1 MPDLYAASP
10 RTLLGKNVARMRKDG
25 MLPANVFGRGL
36 DSAAIQLTTKDAREL
51 LKIHGLNTLVNLH
64 VEGEPA
70 PRPVV
75 VRHVQRHAV
84 SHDLQHVDFYQVDL
98 ERRIE
103 AHLSVVVIGT
113 APAVQTYQGVL
124 LHGADTVVVSALPAF
139 MPPHL
144 EVSVD
149 GITELDGQ
157 VTAADLTLPAG
168 VTLLSPPD
176 VMLAR
181 VSRPR
186 VAVEGAVVAEG
197 EQAAAPAAA
206 ATP

>member
-1 MPDLYAASP
+1 MPDTYVASP
-10 RTLLGKNVARMRKDG
+10 RTLLGKNVARMRKEG
-25 MLPANVFGRGL
+25 IIPGNVFGRGL
-36 DSAAIQLTTKDAREL
+36 ESTTIQLSHKDAREL
-51 LKIHGLNTLVNLH
+51 LKVHGLNTLLNLQ

-75 VRHVQRHAV
+75 VRHVQREPV
-84 SHDLQHVDFYQVDL
+84 SHDIQHLDFYQVDL

-103 AHLSVVVIGT
+103 AHLSVVVVGT
-113 APAVQTYQGVL
+113 APAVQTYQGLL

-139 MPPHL
+139 MPAHL

-149 GITELDGQ
+149 GLRELESQ

-168 VTLLSPPD
+168 VTLVSPPD

-181 VSRPR
+181 VGRPR
-186 VAVEGAVVAEG
+186 VAAEGPAVPEGAQTA
-197 EQAAAPAAA
+197 
-206 ATP
+206 

>member
-10 RTLLGKNVARMRKDG
+10 RTLLGKNVARMRKEG
-25 MLPANVFGRGL
+25 VLPANVFGRGL
-36 DSAAIQLTTKDAREL
+36 ESAAIQLATKDAREL
-51 LKIHGLNTLVNLH
+51 LKVHGLNTLVNLQ
-64 VEGEPA
+64 VEGEAA

-75 VRHVQRHAV
+75 VRHVQREAV
-84 SHDLQHVDFYQVDL
+84 SHALQHVDFYQVDL
-98 ERRIE
+98 QRTIE
-103 AHLSVVVIGT
+103 AHLSVVVVGT
-113 APAVQTYQGVL
+113 APAVQTYGGIL
-124 LHGADTVVVSALPAF
+124 LHGADAVVVSALPAM

-149 GITELDGQ
+149 GLTELDSS

-168 VTLLSPPD
+168 VTLVSPAD

-186 VAVEGAVVAEG
+186 VAVEGTAVAEG
-197 EQAAAPAAA
+197 EQAAA

>member
-10 RTLLGKNVARMRKDG
+10 RTLLGKNVARMRKEG
-25 MLPANVFGRGL
+25 VLPANVFGRGL
-36 DSAAIQLTTKDAREL
+36 ESAAIQIATKDAREM
-51 LKIHGLNTLVNLH
+51 LKLHGLNTLVNLQ
-64 VEGEPA
+64 VEGEAA

-75 VRHVQRHAV
+75 VRHVQREAV
-84 SHDLQHVDFYQVDL
+84 SHALQHVDFYQVDL
-98 ERRIE
+98 QRSIE
-103 AHLSVVVIGT
+103 AHLSVVVIGA
-113 APAVQTYQGVL
+113 APAVQTYGGVL
-124 LHGADTVVVSALPAF
+124 LHGADTVVVSALPAM

-149 GITELDGQ
+149 GLTELDGS

-168 VTLLSPPD
+168 VTLVSPPE

-186 VAVEGAVVAEG
+186 VAVEGAAVAEG
-197 EQAAAPAAA
+197 EQAAAA